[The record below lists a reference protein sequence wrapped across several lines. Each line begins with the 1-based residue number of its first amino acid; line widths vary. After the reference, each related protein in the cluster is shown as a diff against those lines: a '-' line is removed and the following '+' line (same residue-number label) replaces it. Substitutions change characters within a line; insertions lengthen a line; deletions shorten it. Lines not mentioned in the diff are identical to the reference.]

1 MDTKTYTVSQVSR
14 MAQVTVRTLH
24 HYDEI
29 GLLVPTQ
36 RSASSY
42 RQYTEQDLQRLQ
54 QILVFRELGFAL
66 DAVAALLEQS
76 AEERRAALLMQRERL
91 QADLSKTNAVIRAIE
106 TAIRT
111 IDGGTAMSNDDI
123 FKGMENFEHKEY
135 AEEARER
142 WGHTEAYQES
152 ARRAKQ
158 YSKADWSRIKEESDA
173 ITRGLAEAMLA
184 GKPADGPDA
193 TALAEQHRLHI
204 GRWFYSC
211 SHEMHLALGA
221 MYVTDARFTETYER
235 MGKGLARYVR
245 DAIAANAAGSI

>member
-29 GLLVPTQ
+29 GLLVPSQ
-36 RSASSY
+36 RSASGY

-91 QADLSKTNAVIRAIE
+91 QVDLSKTNAVIRAIE
-106 TAIRT
+106 TAIRA
-111 IDGGTAMSNDDI
+111 IDGGTTMSSDDM
-123 FKGMENFEHKEY
+123 FEGMENFEHKEY
-135 AEEARER
+135 ADEARAR

-158 YSKADWSRIKEESDA
+158 YSQADWARMKEESDA
-173 ITRGLAEAMLA
+173 ITRGLIEAMRA

-204 GRWFYSC
+204 GRWFYPC
-211 SHEMHLALGA
+211 SHEIHVALGD
-221 MYVTDARFTETYER
+221 MYVTDPRFTETYER
-235 MGKGLARYVR
+235 MGQGLARYIR
-245 DAIAANAAGSI
+245 DAIGANAAGAV